1 MTTLRDKAYQHIH
14 NRIMAG
20 ELRAGDVISEAALAN
35 EIGISRTPVR
45 EAIKHLQAAGL
56 VDQVPRY
63 GTIVRQP
70 EYRDII
76 ELYQLRAAVET
87 FALVASENN
96 ISETAYRSGLAFCK
110 QILDIARE
118 MNANDSV
125 AMDSDQLNR
134 FLTADMAFHL
144 VFLNS
149 VGNQRIVKLVTD
161 VRAQIRSC
169 GAGRPDHS
177 LQTIVRA
184 YRYHRRILRYA
195 KRGNV
200 SQAQHWMKEHLRD
213 SLQATLT
220 HFLQLGPGHGSNEF
234 LSLFPKS
241 GFLGS

>member
-1 MTTLRDKAYQHIH
+1 MSLREKAYQHIH
-14 NRIMAG
+14 NRILMG
-20 ELRAGDVISEAALAN
+20 DLRAGDVISEAALAS

-76 ELYQLRAAVET
+76 ELYQLRAALET
-87 FALVASENN
+87 FALVASEGK
-96 ISETAYRSGLAFCK
+96 ISDSAYRSGLAYCR

-118 MNANDSV
+118 MVRVGAV
-125 AMDSDQLNR
+125 AMDADQLNR
-134 FLTADMAFHL
+134 FLTADMSFHM

-149 VGNQRIVKLVTD
+149 AGNERVVKLVTD
-161 VRAQIRSC
+161 ARAQIRSC

-184 YRYHRRILRYA
+184 YRYHRRILRSA
-195 KRGNV
+195 RRGNV
-200 SQAQHWMKEHLRD
+200 TQAQYWMKEHLRD

-220 HFLQLGPGHGSNEF
+220 HFLQLDPRGGSDAF
-234 LSLFPKS
+234 FSLFQQPQSK
-241 GFLGS
+241 